1 MGANSAISWT
11 HHTFNIAWGCTK
23 VSPACANCYA
33 ESHARRFGT
42 GWGPDAERRVFDD
55 AYWVKPLAWDRR
67 AAKLGERHRVFCS
80 SMADVFEDHPT
91 IAAQRVKLWPLIR
104 ATPNLDWL
112 LLTKR
117 PENIL
122 PSLAAGYAQH
132 FDYGDRNAA
141 GWLYDWHARG
151 QPPSNVWL
159 GVTAENQEWAEKRI
173 PHLLAAPA
181 KVRFLSCEPLLG
193 PVVLRMPDV
202 AEWPSPANQI
212 ANGKE
217 TCDWRYWM
225 ARDNGVSWVIAGTES
240 GAKHRDA
247 SLDWVRSLRDQCKQG
262 GVPFF
267 VKQLPSGGPKP
278 FTDPSDFPED
288 LRIQEVPNEP
298 MRGAVRHLASPAVQ
312 QRA

>member
-11 HHTFNIAWGCTK
+11 THTLNPWIGCAK
-23 VSPACANCYA
+23 VSAGCANCYA
-33 ESHARRFGT
+33 EALMDSRYKRVKWGKDGT
-42 GWGPDAERRVFDD
+42 RSKTRMLAEVPKWN
-55 AYWVKPLAWDRR
+55 A
-67 AAKLGERHRVFCS
+67 AAKKAGERHRVFCAS
-80 SMADVFEDHPT
+80 LADVFEDFT
-91 IAAQRVKLWPLIR
+91 AQDGSKPLDAWRAELWPVIL
-104 ATPNLDWL
+104 ACTNLDFL

-117 PENIL
+117 PENVCRMM
-122 PSLAAGYAQH
+122 PHPFMPTETH
-132 FDYGDRNAA
+132 FDNWPA
-141 GWLYDWHARG
+141 H
-151 QPPSNVWL
+151 VWL
-159 GVTAENQEWAEKRI
+159 GTSVENQATADERI
-173 PHLLAAPA
+173 PHLLRTPA
-181 KVRFLSCEPLLG
+181 KVKFLSCEPLLG

-202 AEWPSPANQI
+202 AEWPNAANQI

-240 GAKHRDA
+240 GARHRDA

-278 FTDPSDFPED
+278 LTDPADFPED

-298 MRGAVRHLASPAVQ
+298 MRGAVRHLASSAVQ